1 MISPPI
7 SCHQSGDADPA
18 DLLVDG
24 APPLDIFELKISVDQ
39 VADWSQYVDNA
50 TTGTGMRADARARSA
65 DAGGCVIMVSARHI
79 WRGDRLPA
87 GECDRDERAAV
98 MSPRENPRRAERSG
112 HAG

>member
-24 APPLDIFELKISVDQ
+24 APSLDIFELKISVDQ

-50 TTGTGMRADARARSA
+50 IAGTGMRADARARSA
-65 DAGGCVIMVSARHI
+65 DAGRMRNHGQRAPYM
-79 WRGDRLPA
+79 A
-87 GECDRDERAAV
+87 G
-98 MSPRENPRRAERSG
+98 RSLACG
-112 HAG
+112 GVRP